1 MSQES
6 YTYTVLSPTKKLS
19 QLIAQS
25 WLDGKELTIDKKFL
39 VHNKI
44 LSKKESELFNVE
56 IKESGS
62 GYINAAT
69 FEICF
74 VYSKERPPVTD
85 QELQAWINSPE
96 DSPPWVPLNPTL
108 HNALRLWE
116 TIYSL
121 K

>member
-1 MSQES
+1 MSQS
-6 YTYTVLSPTKKLS
+6 SATYNILSPTKKLS

-25 WLDGKELTIDKKFL
+25 WLDGEELTIDKKFL
-39 VHNKI
+39 VHNNI
-44 LSKKESELFNVE
+44 LSKNESKLFNVE

-85 QELQAWINSPE
+85 QELQEWINSPE

-116 TIYSL
+116 TIYSR
-121 K
+121 